1 VKVAPGTR
9 RKLAPQAVERG
20 QADGRARSP
29 GDGTGITLLLL
40 FTVATMIVVGAVWTL
55 AALGGWWML
64 AVATAVHLAMTSV
77 VLTAVMAVADERA
90 SARAQDRG

>member
-9 RKLAPQAVERG
+9 RKLAPQAVERD
-20 QADGRARSP
+20 QADGPARSP

-40 FTVATMIVVGAVWTL
+40 FTLATMIVVGAIWML

-64 AVATAVHLAMTSV
+64 ALAIAVHLAMTSV
-77 VLTAVMAVADERA
+77 VLRAVVAVADERA
-90 SARAQDRG
+90 SVRARDHG